1 MSHLEYQSEMI
12 KNISDMISKEKEKL
26 DEMFSDFI
34 KKMTIENPVI
44 NNYNSID
51 KLLIDSNPDAK
62 TFYESFIENDVEL
75 LYWYDMNEK
84 KFINKIHKYDA
95 KIIKKY
101 EFDIYL
107 EKNLFHNNPVKNL
120 INIPMTELFTYCCN
134 RCCGEN
140 YSELS
145 TMLVNDP
152 YQHRDD
158 PNIKHK
164 YIKIQNNCGNSG
176 HRSVVMKKEKR
187 QPNIKISLY
196 LDVNLNIIIPEIKTI
211 IINNY
216 VPFSIYCLYSI
227 QHIINKS
234 NNIILNQ
241 YSSDCQVF
249 NDIEKVKKA
258 CDKYINSVH
267 QRDLFNDGTLF
278 SHILNFF
285 EYDNIIKNIKPHL
298 LFQNAI
304 KLDKSHEIEE
314 KYKQQIAELIEDY
327 ENKIKIITQE
337 REDIYKK
344 YALEVNLIKFND
356 MIDNTI
362 NTDITYENN

>member
-1 MSHLEYQSEMI
+1 MTHLEHQKVMI

-34 KKMTIENPVI
+34 KKITIENPVV

-62 TFYESFIENDVEL
+62 SFYDSFMKNDVEL

-107 EKNLFHNNPVKNL
+107 EESLFHSNPIKNL
-120 INIPMTELFTYCCN
+120 INIPMTELFTYCF
-134 RCCGEN
+134 CGKA
-140 YSELS
+140 YCGYQALS
-145 TMLVNDP
+145 TMFINDRRRNDP
-152 YQHRDD
+152 MCNHINIPISYQCKTSCYDSGNTPRSIV
-158 PNIKHK
+158 IKK
-164 YIKIQNNCGNSG
+164 AP
-176 HRSVVMKKEKR
+176 R

-211 IINNY
+211 IVNNY
-216 VPFSIYCLYSI
+216 APFSIYGLYSI

-234 NNIILNQ
+234 NNIILNKH
-241 YSSDCQVF
+241 SSDNQLF

-258 CDKYINSVH
+258 CNNYISSVH

-278 SHILNFF
+278 SHILDFI
-285 EYDNIIKNIKPHL
+285 EYKNIIKNIEPHL

-304 KLDKSHEIEE
+304 KLDKSHEIKE
-314 KYKQQIAELIEDY
+314 KYTQQIAELIEEY
-327 ENKIKIITQE
+327 ENKIKAIQQE
-337 REDIYKK
+337 RDDIYKK
-344 YALEVNLIKFND
+344 YALEVNLIKLL
-356 MIDNTI
+356 
-362 NTDITYENN
+362 

>member
-1 MSHLEYQSEMI
+1 MTHLEYQSEMI
-12 KNISDMISKEKEKL
+12 KNISDMISKE
-26 DEMFSDFI
+26 I
-34 KKMTIENPVI
+34 
-44 NNYNSID
+44 Y
-51 KLLIDSNPDAK
+51 
-62 TFYESFIENDVEL
+62 
-75 LYWYDMNEK
+75 
-84 KFINKIHKYDA
+84 KYDA

-101 EFDIYL
+101 NFDIYL
-107 EKNLFHNNPVKNL
+107 EESLFHSNPVKNL
-120 INIPMTELFTYCCN
+120 INIPMTQLFTYCG
-134 RCCGEN
+134 CGKC
-140 YSELS
+140 YSAYQVLGGGS
-145 TMLVNDP
+145 LYNKYSRNPDP
-152 YQHRDD
+152 TGKHIGIPISYQCKTSCYDSGNTPRSIV
-158 PNIKHK
+158 IK
-164 YIKIQNNCGNSG
+164 KI
-176 HRSVVMKKEKR
+176 ETR

-216 VPFSIYCLYSI
+216 APFSIYSLYSI

-241 YSSDCQVF
+241 YSTDSQLF

-258 CDKYINSVH
+258 CDKYISSVH
-267 QRDLFNDGTLF
+267 QRDLFNDGILF

-304 KLDKSHEIEE
+304 KLDKSHEIEV

-337 REDIYKK
+337 RDDIYKK
-344 YALEVNLIKFND
+344 YALEVNLIKFTDMVDNSTEND
-356 MIDNTI
+356 
-362 NTDITYENN
+362 NNHLLVD